1 MRLFCKKQCA
11 TTIEVRPKTTETQL
25 SQLSGNE
32 TPPKTEIQHQKHTP
46 EEKKAIDQRCKRAV
60 VTVLLTA
67 ILCFA
72 CLKWLIHSNR
82 SSSVLIP
89 DVAPE
94 QLEKYAELIDP
105 NIPEGQAETATPS
118 GDHNASI
125 FYSDEFFLFP
135 EESFLHVLI
144 ADPASSQQDIVV
156 QILVQD
162 TLLARS
168 DLLEPGYQM
177 QKIDLL
183 PGVLEKLS
191 PGRYN
196 AVLNIFYYD
205 HTTKEKTDMNVKID
219 ASLIVFEAAETNS

>member
-11 TTIEVRPKTTETQL
+11 TTLEARPKTTEAQP

-32 TPPKTEIQHQKHTP
+32 TPPKTEIQHQEHTP
-46 EEKKAIDQRCKRAV
+46 EEKKTVDRGFKRAV
-60 VTVLLTA
+60 VTVLVTA
-67 ILCFA
+67 ILCFT
-72 CLKWLIHSNR
+72 CMKWLMHSNG
-82 SSSVLIP
+82 SSSILIP
-89 DVAPE
+89 DIAPE

-105 NIPEGQAETATPS
+105 STPEGQAETATS
-118 GDHNASI
+118 SDDHNASI

-177 QKIDLL
+177 QRIDLL
-183 PGVLEKLS
+183 PGILEKLS

-196 AVLNIFYYD
+196 AVLNVLYYD
-205 HTTKEKTDMNVKID
+205 HTTKEKTDMNISID
-219 ASLIVFEAAETNS
+219 ASLIVLEAVDVNG